1 MYSKYAFVGSYSDA
15 FYDLKSRSEQLIS
28 EIKGN
33 VGTMKRINIMCT
45 HDYLIVP
52 LLAYVTDGRA
62 NVRYHEKRRWLNY
75 MSGVAMIISADGS
88 TSFIPVRSLEKG
100 TMQ

>member
-1 MYSKYAFVGSYSDA
+1 
-15 FYDLKSRSEQLIS
+15 
-28 EIKGN
+28 
-33 VGTMKRINIMCT
+33 
-45 HDYLIVP
+45 
-52 LLAYVTDGRA
+52 VTDGRA

-75 MSGVAMIISADGS
+75 MSGVAMIISSDGS